1 MSATLRARNA
11 AVLPLLIVFVLVA
24 GLVSVATPA
33 ADAATRHQKALRGLD
48 ITRNQKGDPYRWG
61 AEGPTRFDCSGLVYF
76 AFRKAGFTN
85 VPRTSDQQAR
95 FADRIKRRNM
105 HKGDLVFFHDGGGVY
120 HVGIFAGWNKR
131 DRKVIIH
138 APYGGRKVHRS
149 VIWGDNW
156 FPATLR

>member
-33 ADAATRHQKALRGLD
+33 EAATRQQKALRGLD
-48 ITRNQKGDPYRWG
+48 ITRNQKGDPYRWA
-61 AEGPTRFDCSGLVYF
+61 AEGPHRFDCSGLVYF

-105 HKGDLVFFHDGGGVY
+105 HKGDLVFFYDGGGVY
-120 HVGIFAGWNKR
+120 HVGVFAGWNKR

-138 APYGGRKVHRS
+138 APYGGKKVHRS
-149 VIWGDNW
+149 VIWGNNW
-156 FPATLR
+156 FPGTLR

>member
-24 GLVSVATPA
+24 SLFASATP
-33 ADAATRHQKALRGLD
+33 ADAATRQQKALRGLD

-61 AEGPTRFDCSGLVYF
+61 SDGPGRFDCSGLVYF

-95 FADRIKRRNM
+95 FADRIKRSNM
-105 HKGDLVFFHDGGGVY
+105 HKGDLVFFYDDGGVY
-120 HVGIFAGWNKR
+120 HVGVFAGWNKN

-138 APYGGRKVHRS
+138 APYGGEDVHRS
-149 VIWGDNW
+149 RIWSNNW
-156 FPATLR
+156 FAATLR